1 MGNKY
6 LEKAA
11 SLLKL
16 SGPKSNALGGVV
28 RSAKAFAG
36 KKNFGFHSMAKT
48 PMIERIKDSLH

>member
-1 MGNKY
+1 MR
-6 LEKAA
+6 LP
-11 SLLKL
+11 
-16 SGPKSNALGGVV
+16 GPKSNSIGGVV

>member
-1 MGNKY
+1 MGNRY
-6 LEKAA
+6 LEKVAA
-11 SLLKL
+11 IMQLP
-16 SGPKSNALGGVV
+16 GPKSNSIGGVV

>member
-11 SLLKL
+11 SILKL
-16 SGPKSNALGGVV
+16 PGLKAGVLGGVV